1 MRADITIEIVV
12 VAEKL
17 TGQSRVVYLCDCAPV
32 DETMD
37 MFVSDPGKLIALYHQ
52 DAYRDDTLRARRHQ
66 NAMTYPGDLHEKMIL
81 VGQVRRTL
89 AIDHASH
96 IEVSRAQLHLKNIP
110 IDEI

>member
-17 TGQSRVVYLCDCAPV
+17 TGQSRVVYISDCAPA
-32 DETMD
+32 DEAMD

-52 DAYRDDTLRARRHQ
+52 SAYRDDTLRARRHH
-66 NAMTYPGDLHEKMIL
+66 NAMVYPGKLHEKMIL
-81 VGQVRRTL
+81 VGQVRGKL
-89 AIDHASH
+89 IIDHASH
-96 IEVSRAQLHLKNIP
+96 IEVSRAQLHLTNIP